1 MMLCALTF
9 AADMAAGLTEV
20 EEKNLRRN
28 EMLGNV
34 VVDLAEW
41 GSLMRDSSR
50 TFIQLVGMAER
61 QILLIIAMRCLKLA
75 VRF

>member
-34 VVDLAEW
+34 VVVLAEW
-41 GSLMRDSSR
+41 GSLMRDSRGGPLYSSS
-50 TFIQLVGMAER
+50 VW
-61 QILLIIAMRCLKLA
+61 LKGKYL
-75 VRF
+75 